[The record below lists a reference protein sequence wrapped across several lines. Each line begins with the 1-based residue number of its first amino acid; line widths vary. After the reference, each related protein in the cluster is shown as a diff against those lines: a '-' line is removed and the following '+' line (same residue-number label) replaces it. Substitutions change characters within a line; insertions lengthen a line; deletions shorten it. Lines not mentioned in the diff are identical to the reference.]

1 MFVIV
6 AGGGKV
12 GANVARSLIGH
23 GHEVA
28 LIEQRPYRFVRL
40 EDEFEHR
47 LIRGDATEL
56 YVLERA
62 GIERPPDVV
71 VAVTG
76 DDEDNI
82 VIGQVARERY
92 GVEKVIAR
100 VNNPKNQ
107 EHFDFLGISPTV
119 SAVWSVLAMIEHEV
133 PEHGLVHLLE
143 LRKEDL
149 EIVEVQVDE
158 SSPCVGKRVSE
169 LKVPEGATVIAV
181 MREGRAE
188 GPENENVLAPGD
200 QVLAVLR
207 SGKEED
213 LRKLLLKPA
222 K

>member
-1 MFVIV
+1 VFVIV

-12 GANVARSLIGH
+12 GSNVARQLLGN
-23 GHEVA
+23 GHEVT
-28 LIEQRPYRFVRL
+28 LIEQRAFRFEKL

-47 LIRGDATEL
+47 AIRGDATEL

-82 VIGQVARERY
+82 VIGQVSRERY

-100 VNNPKNQ
+100 VNNPRNQ
-107 EHFDFLGISPTV
+107 EHFDFLGIAPTV

-158 SSPCVGKRVSE
+158 GSPCVGKRVSE
-169 LKVPEGATVIAV
+169 LGLPQGATVIAV
-181 MREGRAE
+181 IRDGEAE
-188 GPENENVLAPGD
+188 GPEDAKELAAGD

-207 SGKEED
+207 TGKEED
-213 LRKLLLKPA
+213 LRKLLLSR
-222 K
+222 

>member
-12 GANVARSLIGH
+12 GSNVARTLIAG

-28 LIEQRPYRFVRL
+28 LIEQRPFRFAKL

-47 LIRGDATEL
+47 LIRGDATEF
-56 YVLERA
+56 YVLELA

-71 VAVTG
+71 VATTG

-100 VNNPKNQ
+100 VNNPRNQ
-107 EHFDFLGISPTV
+107 EHFDFLGIMPTV
-119 SAVWSVLAMIEHEV
+119 SAVSSVLAMIEHEV

-143 LRKEDL
+143 LRTEDL
-149 EIVEVQVDE
+149 DIVEVQVDKT
-158 SSPCVGKRVSE
+158 SPCVGKRVAE
-169 LKVPEGATVIAV
+169 LGLPDGATVIAV
-181 MREGRAE
+181 IREGSAE
-188 GPENENVLAPGD
+188 GPDKVDRLAPGD
-200 QVLAVLR
+200 QVLALLR
-207 SGKEED
+207 RGKEED
-213 LRKLLLKPA
+213 LRKLLLSR
-222 K
+222 

>member
-1 MFVIV
+1 VFVIV

-12 GANVARSLIGH
+12 GSNVARSLVAG
-23 GHEVA
+23 GHEVT
-28 LIEQRPYRFVRL
+28 LIEQRKFRFEKL

-47 LIRGDATEL
+47 AIRGDATEL

-71 VAVTG
+71 VAATG

-82 VIGQVARERY
+82 VIGQIAHERY

-107 EHFDFLGISPTV
+107 QHFDFLGISPTV
-119 SAVWSVLAMIEHEV
+119 SAVSSVMAMIEHEV
-133 PEHGLVHLLE
+133 PDHGLVHLLQ

-149 EIVEVQVDE
+149 EIVEVQVGQ
-158 SSPCVGKRVSE
+158 SSPCVGKKIAE
-169 LKVPEGATVIAV
+169 LGLPEGSTVIAV
-181 MREGRAE
+181 MREGKAE
-188 GPENENVLAPGD
+188 GPDNAKELAAGD

-207 SGKEED
+207 RGKEDE
-213 LRKLLLKPA
+213 LRKLLLSR
-222 K
+222 

>member
-12 GANVARSLIGH
+12 GSNVARSLMAS
-23 GHEVA
+23 GHEVT
-28 LIEQRPYRFVRL
+28 LIEQRPFRFERL
-40 EDEFEHR
+40 EEEFEHR
-47 LIRGDATEL
+47 AIRGDATEL

-71 VAVTG
+71 VASTG

-82 VIGQVARERY
+82 VICQVARERY

-107 EHFDFLGISPTV
+107 QHFDLLGISPTV
-119 SAVWSVLAMIEHEV
+119 SAVSSVMAMIEHEV
-133 PEHGLVHLLE
+133 PEHGLIQLLQ

-149 EIVEVQVDE
+149 EIVEVQVDG
-158 SSPCVGKRVSE
+158 SSPCVGKKVAE
-169 LKVPEGATVIAV
+169 LGLPDGSTVIAV
-181 MREGRAE
+181 MRGGKAE
-188 GPENENVLAPGD
+188 APDHAKELAAGD

-207 SGKEED
+207 RGKEDE
-213 LRKLLLKPA
+213 LRKLLLRS
-222 K
+222 

>member
-1 MFVIV
+1 VFVIV

-12 GANVARSLIGH
+12 GSNVARGLVES
-23 GHEVA
+23 GHEVT
-28 LIEQRPYRFVRL
+28 LIEQRPFRFERL
-40 EDEFEHR
+40 EEEFEHR
-47 LIRGDATEL
+47 AIRGDATEL

-82 VIGQVARERY
+82 VIGQVAREHY

-119 SAVWSVLAMIEHEV
+119 SAVSSVMAMIEHEV

-149 EIVEVQVDE
+149 EIVEVQVGQ
-158 SSPCVGKRVSE
+158 SSPCVGKTVEE
-169 LKVPEGATVIAV
+169 LRLPEGATVIAV
-181 MREGRAE
+181 MREGKAE
-188 GPENENVLAPGD
+188 RPENAKELAAGD

-207 SGKEED
+207 REKEDE
-213 LRKLLLKPA
+213 LRELLLSR
-222 K
+222 

>member
-1 MFVIV
+1 VFVVV

-12 GANVARSLIGH
+12 GSNVARSLVGQ

-28 LIEQRPYRFVRL
+28 LIEQRPFRFERL
-40 EDEFEHR
+40 EDEFGHR
-47 LIRGDATEL
+47 AVRGDATEL

-62 GIERPPDVV
+62 GIERPPNVV

-107 EHFDFLGISPTV
+107 EHFDFLGIAPTV
-119 SAVWSVLAMIEHEV
+119 SAVSSVLAMIEHEV

-143 LRKEDL
+143 LRREDL
-149 EIVEVQVDE
+149 DIVEVQVDV
-158 SSPCVGKRVSE
+158 SSPCVGKRVAE
-169 LKVPEGATVIAV
+169 LGLPNGAQVIAV
-181 MREGRAE
+181 MRAGRAE
-188 GPENENVLAPGD
+188 APDQANELAPGD

-207 SGKEED
+207 RGKEED
-213 LRKLLLKPA
+213 LRQILLGR
-222 K
+222 

>member
-12 GANVARSLIGH
+12 GSNVARTLIAS

-28 LIEQRPYRFVRL
+28 LIEQRGFRFAKL

-56 YVLERA
+56 YVLELA

-71 VAVTG
+71 VAATG

-119 SAVWSVLAMIEHEV
+119 SAVSSVLAMIEHEV

-149 EIVEVQVDE
+149 DIVEVQVDKT
-158 SSPCVGKRVSE
+158 SPCVGKRVGE
-169 LKVPEGATVIAV
+169 LGLPDGATVVAV
-181 MREGRAE
+181 LRGGRAE
-188 GPENENVLAPGD
+188 GPERVDALEPGD

-207 SGKEED
+207 RGKEEE
-213 LRKLLLKPA
+213 LRKLLLSR
-222 K
+222 

>member
-12 GANVARSLIGH
+12 GSNVARSLVAG
-23 GHEVA
+23 GHEVT
-28 LIEQRPYRFVRL
+28 LIEQRPFRFEKL

-47 LIRGDATEL
+47 AIRGDATEL

-71 VAVTG
+71 VAATG

-82 VIGQVARERY
+82 VICQIAHERY

-107 EHFDFLGISPTV
+107 QHFDFLGISPTV
-119 SAVWSVLAMIEHEV
+119 SAVSSVMAMIEHEV
-133 PEHGLVHLLE
+133 PEHGLVHLLQ

-149 EIVEVQVDE
+149 EIVEVQVGQ
-158 SSPCVGKRVSE
+158 SSPCVGKTVAE
-169 LKVPEGATVIAV
+169 LGLPEGSTVIAV
-181 MREGRAE
+181 MREGKAE
-188 GPENENVLAPGD
+188 GPDGAKELAAGD

-207 SGKEED
+207 RGKEDE
-213 LRKLLLKPA
+213 LRKLLLSR
-222 K
+222 

>member
-12 GANVARSLIGH
+12 GSNVRPQPDGERATRST
-23 GHEVA
+23 
-28 LIEQRPYRFVRL
+28 LIEQRPFRFERL
-40 EDEFEHR
+40 EAEFEHR
-47 LIRGDATEL
+47 AIRGDATEL

-82 VIGQVARERY
+82 VICQVARERY

-119 SAVWSVLAMIEHEV
+119 SAVSSVLAMIEHEV

-143 LRKEDL
+143 LRTEDL

-158 SSPCVGKRVSE
+158 QLAVRRQEASRSSVCPTAPPSSPSCARAGPRGPTRPSSS
-169 LKVPEGATVIAV
+169 PRAT
-181 MREGRAE
+181 RCS
-188 GPENENVLAPGD
+188 PC
-200 QVLAVLR
+200 
-207 SGKEED
+207 
-213 LRKLLLKPA
+213 
-222 K
+222 

>member
-1 MFVIV
+1 MFVVV
-6 AGGGKV
+6 AGGGTV
-12 GANVARSLIGH
+12 GSNVARSLMSN

-28 LIEQRPYRFVRL
+28 LIEQRSFRFEKL

-47 LIRGDATEL
+47 AIRGAATEL

-119 SAVWSVLAMIEHEV
+119 SAVSSVLAMIEHEV

-143 LRKEDL
+143 LRREDL
-149 EIVEVQVDE
+149 DIVEVQVDTG
-158 SSPCVGKRVSE
+158 SPCVGKVVSE
-169 LKVPEGATVIAV
+169 LGLPEGATVIAV

-188 GPENENVLAPGD
+188 APDKAKELAPGD

-207 SGKEED
+207 RGKEEE
-213 LRKLLLKPA
+213 LRKLLLSR
-222 K
+222 

>member
-1 MFVIV
+1 
-6 AGGGKV
+6 
-12 GANVARSLIGH
+12 
-23 GHEVA
+23 
-28 LIEQRPYRFVRL
+28 
-40 EDEFEHR
+40 
-47 LIRGDATEL
+47 
-56 YVLERA
+56 VLERA

-107 EHFDFLGISPTV
+107 EHFDFLGIAPTV
-119 SAVWSVLAMIEHEV
+119 SAVSSVLAMIEHEV

-149 EIVEVQVDE
+149 DIVEVQVDK
-158 SSPCVGKRVSE
+158 SSPCVGKRISD
-169 LKVPEGATVIAV
+169 LGLPEGATVIAV
-181 MREGRAE
+181 MREGKAE
-188 GPENENVLAPGD
+188 GPDKANELAPGD

-207 SGKEED
+207 RGKEDD
-213 LRKLLLKPA
+213 LRKLLLSR
-222 K
+222 

>member
-1 MFVIV
+1 MFVLV

-12 GANVARSLIGH
+12 GSNVARSLMSH

-28 LIEQRPYRFVRL
+28 LIEQRPFRFERL

-47 LIRGDATEL
+47 AIRGDATEL

-62 GIERPPDVV
+62 GIERPPDVL

-107 EHFDFLGISPTV
+107 EHFDFLGIAPTV
-119 SAVWSVLAMIEHEV
+119 SAVSSVLAMIEHEV

-143 LRKEDL
+143 LRREDL
-149 EIVEVQVDE
+149 DIVEVQIDK
-158 SSPCVGKRVSE
+158 SSPCVGKRAAE
-169 LKVPEGATVIAV
+169 LGLPEGATVIAV
-181 MREGRAE
+181 MREGEAE
-188 GPENENVLAPGD
+188 GPEKAKELAPGD
-200 QVLAVLR
+200 QVLVVLR
-207 SGKEED
+207 RGKEDD
-213 LRKLLLKPA
+213 LRKLLLSR
-222 K
+222 

>member
-1 MFVIV
+1 VFVIV

-12 GANVARSLIGH
+12 GSNVARGLVAN

-28 LIEQRPYRFVRL
+28 LIEQRPFRFERL
-40 EDEFEHR
+40 ADEFEHR
-47 LIRGDATEL
+47 AIRGDATEL

-92 GVEKVIAR
+92 GVQKVIAR

-107 EHFDFLGISPTV
+107 EHFDLLGISPTV
-119 SAVWSVLAMIEHEV
+119 SAVSSVLAMIEHEV

-143 LRKEDL
+143 LRTEDL
-149 EIVEVQVDE
+149 DIVEVQVDKT
-158 SSPCVGKRVSE
+158 SPCVGKSVAE
-169 LKVPEGATVIAV
+169 LGLPDGATVIAV

-188 GPENENVLAPGD
+188 GPDKVDRLAPGD
-200 QVLAVLR
+200 QVLALLR
-207 SGKEED
+207 RGKEED
-213 LRKLLLKPA
+213 FRKLLLSR
-222 K
+222 

>member
-12 GANVARSLIGH
+12 GSHVARTLLAG
-23 GHEVA
+23 GHEVV
-28 LIEQRPYRFVRL
+28 LIEQRPFRFEKL

-82 VIGQVARERY
+82 VIGQVARERF

-107 EHFDFLGISPTV
+107 EHFDFLGIAPTV
-119 SAVWSVLAMIEHEV
+119 SAVSSVLAMIEHEV

-143 LRKEDL
+143 LRREDL
-149 EIVEVQVDE
+149 EIVEVQVDA
-158 SSPCVGKRVSE
+158 SSPCVGKTIGE
-169 LKVPEGATVIAV
+169 LKLPEGSTVIAV
-181 MREGRAE
+181 MRDGRAE
-188 GPENENVLAPGD
+188 APERAETLAPGD
-200 QVLAVLR
+200 QVLAVMRRGREDELR
-207 SGKEED
+207 
-213 LRKLLLKPA
+213 RVLLKS
-222 K
+222 

>member
-1 MFVIV
+1 VFVVV

-12 GANVARSLIGH
+12 GSNVARSLVGQ

-28 LIEQRPYRFVRL
+28 LIEQRPFRFERL
-40 EDEFEHR
+40 EDEFGHR
-47 LIRGDATEL
+47 AVRGDATEL

-100 VNNPKNQ
+100 VNNPRNQ
-107 EHFDFLGISPTV
+107 EHFDFLGIAPTV
-119 SAVWSVLAMIEHEV
+119 SAVSSVLAMIEHEV

-143 LRKEDL
+143 LRREDL
-149 EIVEVQVDE
+149 DIVEVQVDAG
-158 SSPCVGKRVSE
+158 SPCVGKRVGE
-169 LKVPEGATVIAV
+169 LGLPNGAQVIAV
-181 MREGRAE
+181 MRAGRAE
-188 GPENENVLAPGD
+188 APDQANELAPGD

-207 SGKEED
+207 RGKEED
-213 LRKLLLKPA
+213 LRQILLGR
-222 K
+222 

>member
-12 GANVARSLIGH
+12 GSNVARSLMSN
-23 GHEVA
+23 GHEVT
-28 LIEQRPYRFVRL
+28 LIEQRPFRFEKL

-47 LIRGDATEL
+47 AIRGDATEL

-82 VIGQVARERY
+82 VIGQVARDRY

-107 EHFDFLGISPTV
+107 EHFDLLGISPTV

-149 EIVEVQVDE
+149 EIVEVQVDPG
-158 SSPCVGKRVSE
+158 SPCVGKRVSE
-169 LKVPEGATVIAV
+169 LGLPAGATVIAV
-181 MREGRAE
+181 MREGKAE
-188 GPENENVLAPGD
+188 GPDDAKELAAGD

-207 SGKEED
+207 TGREED
-213 LRKLLLKPA
+213 LRKLLLSR
-222 K
+222 

>member
-1 MFVIV
+1 VFVLV

-12 GANVARSLIGH
+12 GSNVARSLVGQ
-23 GHEVA
+23 GHEVV
-28 LIEQRPYRFVRL
+28 LIEQRPFRFERL
-40 EDEFEHR
+40 EDEFGHR
-47 LIRGDATEL
+47 AVRGDATEL

-119 SAVWSVLAMIEHEV
+119 SAVSSVLAMIEHEV

-149 EIVEVQVDE
+149 DIVEVQVDE
-158 SSPCVGKRVSE
+158 SSPCVGRRVEE
-169 LKVPEGATVIAV
+169 LSLPDGAQVIAV
-181 MREGRAE
+181 MRGGRAE
-188 GPENENVLAPGD
+188 APDQANELAAGD

-207 SGKEED
+207 RGKEED
-213 LRKLLLKPA
+213 LRKILLSR
-222 K
+222 